1 MIAKRSMRNCRWMKV
16 FLGLAMSPLFF
27 VAGEPAPFRRDDE
40 LSGRSYCHK
49 DREFIHRQT
58 FRFRTQL
65 QQRWLQDPSGFR
77 TTFGSSSSKN
87 FYVITEAGNIWE
99 LAERLDVEMRFFHGE
114 DLDGRYDRLLTGIG
128 ATPSEKWRMVVLG
141 DIVAEKQNIDVY
153 LETIWTPKP
162 KHRLRLAA
170 IAVDAMHLDRSFD
183 VHYRRHPYTFFGQY
197 TGRPGDRME
206 LDLWVNVNPD
216 LKLELYDDNMMF
228 RYRQMDAGITATVPL
243 AENWSTI
250 FDGVFTQSERRWD
263 SIEQG
268 GIRGSLRRQFHH
280 IGVELWREPPDA
292 ISSWL
297 GVRHISLDERLL
309 GQAPGLAEER
319 FETMVHGGVQLPIPR
334 WRALFWPGLY
344 FSFVEKND
352 VFVPNDPERSES
364 TSGRGILKAAFPLEF
379 SFAQGKSL
387 TLNVTLVSDS
397 RKTGFGGGNI
407 QGVFPF

>member
-1 MIAKRSMRNCRWMKV
+1 
-16 FLGLAMSPLFF
+16 
-27 VAGEPAPFRRDDE
+27 
-40 LSGRSYCHK
+40 
-49 DREFIHRQT
+49 
-58 FRFRTQL
+58 
-65 QQRWLQDPSGFR
+65 
-77 TTFGSSSSKN
+77 
-87 FYVITEAGNIWE
+87 
-99 LAERLDVEMRFFHGE
+99 
-114 DLDGRYDRLLTGIG
+114 
-128 ATPSEKWRMVVLG
+128 
-141 DIVAEKQNIDVY
+141 
-153 LETIWTPKP
+153 
-162 KHRLRLAA
+162 
-170 IAVDAMHLDRSFD
+170 
-183 VHYRRHPYTFFGQY
+183 
-197 TGRPGDRME
+197 ME

-228 RYRQMDAGITATVPL
+228 RYRQLDAGITATVPL

-280 IGVELWREPPDA
+280 IGVELWREPPNA

-297 GVRHISLDERLL
+297 GARHISLDERML
-309 GQAPGLAEER
+309 GLAPGLAEER
-319 FETMVHGGVQLPIPR
+319 LETMVHGGVLLPIPR

-344 FSFVEKND
+344 FSLVEKND
-352 VFVPNDPERSES
+352 LFVPNDPERSES
-364 TSGRGILKAAFPLEF
+364 TSGRGILKAALPLEF